1 MVHAP
6 PAAVR
11 KNRQRKAPE
20 HASTRERDLGVGVG
34 ERDSATVAMD
44 RSMCV
49 PAHLSPPRPRAAV
62 AGAAPSPLLSPPI
75 FAAAGGGAGAHPPDG
90 HTTSTLPTKVYTTR
104 VWLYQLPLPR
114 YTARENL
121 LVSRSSCAGLVCYI
135 IHTTA
140 CCNFTIS
147 TKPTTTSF
155 IFTDHCHTDHRLM
168 RAEKYTRHH
177 YRYYILALVPAEGTN
192 HFPRSCSWSRRR
204 RLPGRCLPT

>member
-90 HTTSTLPTKVYTTR
+90 HTTHQSIYNQSVALPATTTPLYSTGKFTR
-104 VWLYQLPLPR
+104 VS
-114 YTARENL
+114 
-121 LVSRSSCAGLVCYI
+121 LVAVRVSCVTL
-135 IHTTA
+135 
-140 CCNFTIS
+140 
-147 TKPTTTSF
+147 
-155 IFTDHCHTDHRLM
+155 
-168 RAEKYTRHH
+168 
-177 YRYYILALVPAEGTN
+177 YILRPVVILPYPQNQRPHHLFSLTTVTPITVSCVPKNTLVITIDIIY
-192 HFPRSCSWSRRR
+192 
-204 RLPGRCLPT
+204 